1 MSETEHDDGNRF
13 KKRIHWRDTMREPR
27 LVIFDARVV
36 FFFLILAVH
45 LRVWTAILLVS
56 AMLVFWLV
64 ERAGYRFPSA
74 MRAIRSTFAGTHR
87 PAFYQ
92 HNYREA
98 VDYGYEFRKMSSS
111 APVRSP
117 KERTGL
123 NENVK
128 KEKSADPL
136 LPGDFCI

>member
-1 MSETEHDDGNRF
+1 MSDTDQDDGNRF

-45 LRVWTAILLVS
+45 LRVWTAVLLVA

-74 MRAIRSTFAGTHR
+74 VRAVRSTFAGVQR

-92 HNYREA
+92 RNYREA
-98 VDYGYEFRKMSSS
+98 VDYGFEYRRLPSPLPVVDKKAQAEP
-111 APVRSP
+111 APL
-117 KERTGL
+117 T
-123 NENVK
+123 
-128 KEKSADPL
+128 EKPGTSDALPL
-136 LPGDFCI
+136 AAE

>member
-1 MSETEHDDGNRF
+1 MNETEHDDGNRF

-92 HNYREA
+92 RNYREA
-98 VDYGYEFRKMSSS
+98 VDYGFEFRKMPAP
-111 APVRSP
+111 APVKTPQSP
-117 KERTGL
+117 PVIKE
-123 NENVK
+123 
-128 KEKSADPL
+128 SDPEVESSVS
-136 LPGDFCI
+136 LPLAAE